1 MALPPK
7 DVIDSRLANMYR
19 EKVTVCLEAP
29 ACAVSPDKMI
39 SAMQDYSNMSRTML
53 GLGKDLRKLCLG
65 VIAKSTNYRS
75 SIPA

>member
-1 MALPPK
+1 MALPSK
-7 DVIDSRLANMYR
+7 DRTDSLLTAIYR
-19 EKVTVCLEAP
+19 EKVTVCLETP

-53 GLGKDLRKLCLG
+53 GLGNDLKKLCLG

-75 SIPA
+75 SLPA